1 MASTSPAI
9 SSGCAPKSVPDRCV
23 LDTDVVI
30 AALDRA
36 DAHHAAAARAFE
48 HWAGDEVELLLCTV
62 NYAEALVRPAEDER
76 SLRAAVD
83 AIAGLGIRLLA
94 PDAALARNAAR
105 QRSRGISLADGFALA
120 TAERSGAHL
129 ASFDKR
135 VRRALRP
142 AGLRLC
148 PALR

>member
-1 MASTSPAI
+1 MAA
-9 SSGCAPKSVPDRCV
+9 CA

-36 DAHHAAAARAFE
+36 DAHHAAAVAAFE
-48 HWAGDEVELLLCTV
+48 RFSAEGAELLLCTV

-76 SLRAAVD
+76 TLRAATD
-83 AIAGLGIRLLA
+83 AIASLGIRLLA

-105 QRSRGISLADGFALA
+105 RRALGVSLADGFALA
-120 TAERSGAHL
+120 TAERAGADL
-129 ASFDKR
+129 ASFDRR

-142 AGLRLC
+142 AGLRLA
-148 PALR
+148 PAVGP